1 VPPETTDRIDA
12 LLEGL
17 NPPQRDAVTHGEG
30 PLLILAGAGS
40 GKTRVL
46 THRIAW
52 LLRTKRA
59 RPDEILAITFTNK
72 AAQEMRERVE
82 LLVGRATRAMW
93 VMTFHSACARML
105 RADAHR
111 LGYTRQFTI
120 YDAADSR
127 RLIKKCL
134 DDLDIDVKRFTPRA
148 MQAQISDTKNKLRSA
163 EDYRGLVGS
172 FFEQTAA
179 DVYEHYE
186 RELHRANAMDFDDL
200 LFRAVN
206 LLELFQEVRDRYAA
220 AFRWVLV
227 DEYQDTNHAQYRW
240 LQLLAGEHRNLAVV
254 GDDDQCLVAGTL
266 VTMGDGTKRPI
277 EDVAVGDEVMS
288 CYGNGRFLPSRVT
301 RTFAAEP
308 TAGVEILTRAG
319 RRIVSTPDHV
329 HFAGYRAGMTP
340 PLHMTYVMRRRDKG
354 CRVGTTQTHL
364 NNRGKSVVGIATRS
378 MKERAEMAW
387 VVATHST
394 DAEARAHEAILS
406 LRYGLP
412 TIPFVAHRETG
423 RPGLL
428 ADQSL
433 IDRIYASVDSE
444 GGAVRLLHDHGM
456 WPETP
461 HHIAQTYDGARRT
474 VVLTMC
480 ADGSTRSVLHTVSIG
495 GRDEDARRKLES
507 VGMTIKRPHPGKPGW
522 RSEMFFRTLEA
533 ASQQIERIE
542 SVLDVT
548 LRCVARLGTP
558 QPGQTNSLPFMHAS
572 SVRPGMAMFAEDGSY
587 DIVDEVRS
595 VELDRSVHDL
605 DVELTHNFVADGL
618 VTHNSIYGFRGA
630 DIGNIL
636 NFEDD
641 YVDAHVVRLE
651 QNYRSTQ
658 IILSAA
664 NAVVANNRGRKAKSL
679 WTEIGEG
686 DPIKIRELADEHS
699 EARFVVAEVERLVDE
714 GVSRAELAVFYRT
727 NAQSRVL
734 EDMLVRAQIGYQI
747 IGGTKF
753 YERAEIKDAIAYLI
767 FLINPAD
774 GGAFTRIANSPKR
787 GIGQTSLSRVLAH
800 ADTMGVTPWEAAEH
814 PDRVPLLGTAAQ
826 KALGRFM
833 STMERLRERAEGDA
847 PVGEVLE
854 EMLRETGYL
863 DALEAERT
871 IEAQGRIENLQE
883 LVQVAREYDATA
895 SGETRSVAEF
905 LQQIALLSD
914 ADTRRDDEGLVTLM
928 TLHNAKGLEFP
939 IVFIIG
945 CEDGIFPHS
954 RALDEGDVE
963 EERRLA
969 YVGITRAMRDLYITY
984 ARRRNAFGANSHGLR
999 SRFLDEI
1006 PRELTDQPDRN
1017 AVGIGRPAG
1026 AGRVASWTTA
1036 AAASADAVGA
1046 PAGGTDA
1053 AGQVFRLGDD
1063 VIHAA
1068 FGEGV
1073 VTGVEPGGIVVVHF
1087 AGDGSERKLMADY
1100 APIRKR

>member
-1 VPPETTDRIDA
+1 VPPETTEKTDKTDRIEA

-52 LLRTKRA
+52 LLRTKQA

-134 DDLDIDVKRFTPRA
+134 DDLDVDPKRYTPRA
-148 MQAQISDTKNKLRSA
+148 MQAQISDAKNKLRSA
-163 EDYRGLVGS
+163 DDYRGLVGS
-172 FFEQTAA
+172 FFEQTVA
-179 DVYEHYE
+179 DVYEQYE

-206 LLELFQEVRDRYAA
+206 VLELFQEVRDRYAQ
-220 AFRWVLV
+220 AFRWILV
-227 DEYQDTNHAQYRW
+227 DEYQDTNRAQYRW
-240 LQLLAGEHRNLAVV
+240 LQLLSSERRNLAVV
-254 GDDDQCLVAGTL
+254 GDDDQ
-266 VTMGDGTKRPI
+266 
-277 EDVAVGDEVMS
+277 
-288 CYGNGRFLPSRVT
+288 
-301 RTFAAEP
+301 
-308 TAGVEILTRAG
+308 
-319 RRIVSTPDHV
+319 
-329 HFAGYRAGMTP
+329 
-340 PLHMTYVMRRRDKG
+340 
-354 CRVGTTQTHL
+354 
-364 NNRGKSVVGIATRS
+364 SV
-378 MKERAEMAW
+378 
-387 VVATHST
+387 
-394 DAEARAHEAILS
+394 
-406 LRYGLP
+406 
-412 TIPFVAHRETG
+412 
-423 RPGLL
+423 
-428 ADQSL
+428 
-433 IDRIYASVDSE
+433 YA
-444 GGAVRLLHDHGM
+444 
-456 WPETP
+456 
-461 HHIAQTYDGARRT
+461 
-474 VVLTMC
+474 
-480 ADGSTRSVLHTVSIG
+480 
-495 GRDEDARRKLES
+495 
-507 VGMTIKRPHPGKPGW
+507 
-522 RSEMFFRTLEA
+522 
-533 ASQQIERIE
+533 
-542 SVLDVT
+542 
-548 LRCVARLGTP
+548 
-558 QPGQTNSLPFMHAS
+558 
-572 SVRPGMAMFAEDGSY
+572 
-587 DIVDEVRS
+587 
-595 VELDRSVHDL
+595 
-605 DVELTHNFVADGL
+605 
-618 VTHNSIYGFRGA
+618 FRGA
-630 DIGNIL
+630 DIRNIL
-636 NFEDD
+636 DFEDD
-641 YVDAHVVRLE
+641 YPEAHVVRLE

-658 IILSAA
+658 TILSAA
-664 NAVVANNRGRKAKSL
+664 NAVVSNNRGRMVKSL

-686 DPIKIRELADEHS
+686 DPIKVRELADEHA
-699 EARFVVAEVERLVDE
+699 EARYVVAEVERLVDE

-734 EDMLVRAQIGYQI
+734 EDMLVRAQIGYQV

-753 YERAEIKDAIAYLI
+753 YERAEIKDAMSYLT
-767 FLINPAD
+767 FLLNPAD

-800 ADTMGVTPWEAAEH
+800 AGTMDLTPWDAAANPEQ
-814 PDRVPLLGTAAQ
+814 VPMLGKAAQ

-833 STMERLRERAEGDA
+833 STMERLRERADSDA
-847 PVGEVLE
+847 PVGDVLE
-854 EMLRETGYL
+854 EVLRETGYL
-863 DALEAERT
+863 EALAAERT
-871 IEAQGRIENLQE
+871 IEAQGRIENLEE
-883 LVQVAREYDATA
+883 LVRVAREYDATA
-895 SGETRSVAEF
+895 TPADDTRPLEEF

-914 ADTRRDDEGLVTLM
+914 ADARRDDEGLVTLM

-945 CEDGIFPHS
+945 CEDGVFPHS

-984 ARRRNAFGANSHGLR
+984 ARRRNAFGANSFGLR
-999 SRFLDEI
+999 SRFIDEI

-1026 AGRVASWTTA
+1026 AGRMAAWATA
-1036 AAASADAVGA
+1036 AAASAEATGS
-1046 PAGGTDA
+1046 PGRGGGDA
-1053 AGQVFRLGDD
+1053 AGQVFRMGDD
-1063 VIHAA
+1063 VVHAA

-1073 VTGVEPGGIVVVHF
+1073 VTGVEPGGIVVVRF

-1100 APIRKR
+1100 APIRRR